1 MAGADTQAI
10 DGMLKDVYEDY
21 VQEAVNFKNP
31 CKDLFADVIEDK
43 EFGGRK
49 VEYDAETGV
58 NVSPMFS
65 NERAAFAEA
74 GNMIHTPVSINI
86 RKMIGRVLL
95 TPEAIAD
102 SAKSEFAWQTA
113 RESEFNGLIK
123 TMARRD
129 EFGMLYQGSGVLAR
143 INEADPTTNTTL
155 ITDSPGGVSG
165 TVFGNRF
172 IQQGIFVG
180 FVNPNTGALRS
191 GIRKVMSVDSAGA
204 NITLDA
210 APASGTADNDF
221 IVKAANADVTD
232 VLDTEY
238 ESAFWGLLAM
248 IDDGTY
254 RNNYFGIDRDL
265 FEAYNAYVSASTGA
279 FSLDVMQQASDV
291 VDQKMGG
298 KVSLLIMHHSIRRL
312 YIQALQADRRYSG
325 EKLNLPD
332 GMTVAFKQGDLTM
345 GEVPVKV
352 IRDFPFGM
360 IMGLDTEQSG
370 FSQYVSEKG
379 KWEDKGGILVRSGT
393 GSGARH
399 SYEAW
404 YYMRKQYHCRM
415 PGYNFRLDGITGAS
429 VVVVRPAGF

>member
-1 MAGADTQAI
+1 MAGADTAAI

-43 EFGGRK
+43 EYGGRK

-58 NVSPMFS
+58 NLSPFFAA
-65 NERAAFAEA
+65 ERGAFAEA
-74 GNMIHTPVSINI
+74 GNMQHTPVQINI
-86 RKMIGRVLL
+86 KKLMGRVLL

-123 TMARRD
+123 TMQRRD
-129 EFGMLYQGSGVLAR
+129 EFGLIYQGTGVLAR

-165 TVFGNRF
+165 SVFGNRF
-172 IQQGIFVG
+172 IQNGIYVG
-180 FVNPNTGALRS
+180 FINPNTGALRS
-191 GIRKVMSVDSAGA
+191 GIRKVTAVDSAGA

-210 APASGTADNDF
+210 APAAGVADNDF

-238 ESAFWGLLAM
+238 EQAFWGLLAM

-265 FEAYNAYVSASTGA
+265 FDAYNAYVAASSGA

-298 KVSLLIMHHSIRRL
+298 RVSLLIMHHSIRRL

-325 EKLNLPD
+325 EKLSLPD
-332 GMTVAFKQGDLTM
+332 GMTAAFKQGDLTM

-360 IMGLDTEQSG
+360 IMGIDTEQSG
-370 FSQYVSEKG
+370 FCEYVSEKG
-379 KWEDKGGILVRSGT
+379 KWEDKGGILVRTGT

-399 SYEAW
+399 AYEAW
-404 YYMRKQYHCRM
+404 YYMRKQRHCRM
-415 PGYNFRLDGITGAS
+415 PGYNFRIDGITGAS